1 VRKEASRIIYGT
13 LFLHLLPTEEEVHK
27 LLDSVWATGCNTFD
41 CAAIY
46 GGGLCEE
53 RMGRWLMARQ
63 LCTGRARED
72 LVLIT
77 KGGCETQEKLWAC
90 TISDQPRVRSELER
104 SLRRLGVAYLD
115 VYLLHRD
122 DPMEPVERI
131 ADFMSALVD
140 EGLIHGWGVSNW
152 QLHRLGAAL
161 EYARRSGKHAP
172 IADSPQNSLAEPSR
186 AVWPNTSFM
195 SAETRPAWAKVT
207 RGQVAML
214 GWECLA
220 KGFMCGKWTPED
232 DQGLVEISLGKD
244 NVAEWREWQLRRAYC
259 NGPLNF
265 DRRDRAVAL
274 AAAKGV
280 DLPVVALGYVLSQS
294 PLSFALVGTTS
305 TAHFEQNVRAA
316 SLSSP
321 VARMSSA
328 ELRYLETGAPLP
340 DMSSDSSAELRYLE
354 TGAPLLAQRSPASL
368 APSRARAMGALGA
381 VVGCWSAA
389 LLVAAMG
396 AVAGTNPSLHSVQ
409 ASSGRT
415 DPADGSLRF
424 DGGSTDAGRVQ
435 FFRRGV
441 WGTVCAHE
449 ADARRVSAV
458 ACRQLGFGAATG
470 TMRMPSA
477 SDGPMW
483 LRGLRCVGT
492 ETRLAECEHGG
503 VGGEGEAV
511 GSHYS
516 VAPCTEA
523 LGVRCLACIE
533 EACEVYTVPVTLRG
547 ALEAAAQVAPAYYNA
562 SRALLDFGVVL
573 MAQALLLECAKREG
587 SSSRVS
593 PVDCHVSTYDEA
605 VYMTSTYVVRTDG
618 VSPYDETEPRQPSGA
633 DAACAAPT
641 AQRADETDADETD
654 ETLETQGDETDET
667 DETLETQGDET
678 DETDK
683 TDDDDDSVLAGLP
696 DPFRPEVARRAYV
709 FSEGLQAEYRA
720 RRRALIRYLRA
731 HEADA
736 AALRRLVGEGVL
748 QWNDAGIMRRPLLS
762 ALNASCREIGLLR
775 LLYLSPRVNIV
786 WDLDKAVGEPKAIEA
801 LEADDPAAA
810 AIARGLQQEGL
821 ATIDDFGLDINAIE
835 EAVDAALAQPD
846 PAVTSVASNGA
857 SMATRVYLPALAP
870 LLSNST
876 ILKAVRAYLGPDAAL
891 DGYKAVRL
899 APNASG
905 AQNIAGLWHNDRAG
919 NRLKIFVRLHAVDPR
934 PEAGGHPTLVAAGSH
949 GLLHYSFEGYEHS
962 RYTDGFVRSE
972 YTVAFLGGP
981 RGSGFVFDTN
991 TLHRGVPEGLI
1002 ARTTLVLEYHAAA
1015 KCPVIQTLDLPIPCP
1030 SGDQRLLSRRESQL
1044 TILEKPA
1051 AAPSSSPTVVS
1062 AAGHTTTTMETAT
1075 MVPGAGN
1082 QCVAWTALPY
1092 EMTPG
1097 LTIVR
1102 SVDDPG
1108 LAIVRSADD
1117 PDDQLQLKPLGSW
1130 VGTGLALSA
1139 RIGCTVQ
1146 WRFYSFD
1153 VMPMD
1158 GNTVWLDT
1166 VPNAPSGRQGICLL
1180 DNALGRVPFGGEHAG
1195 GCLVPGALTAAFGG
1209 FHMLLAFRTPSAS
1222 EPSSSETRAEASAA
1236 ASLATDAEAEAAAA
1250 AARVAPEVEVEVE
1263 RLRALVLE
1271 HVSDDD
1277 AAMLKAVT
1285 RVSVA
1290 DLVGRVVRAATE
1302 PIATMQGIVLID
1314 AVLSAVRFV
1323 PHALNAAGLHL
1334 LRVLLAERMDD
1345 SRRRLASNWSAEAEA
1360 LRPAWERDGVL
1371 LLDWAEYTS
1380 SRGTGNERLN
1390 EVLRMAAASSMP
1402 EHTLRFVPRAVR
1414 HVAGDPQYAL
1424 HMDTFHSVVKIWV
1437 YPRNM
1442 SEAEGPLHVV
1452 RGSHRCSPAKLRW
1465 LYGRT
1470 QANAPD
1476 VLKEPSI
1483 RFDAASS
1490 TCTQAAAVLH
1500 AIGLPRATPILP
1512 LPDVEQTIVV
1522 ADTSALHCRGEAPPH
1537 TLRTALRPMGTEN
1550 DGGVRR
1556 LNPFRSI

>member
-1 VRKEASRIIYGT
+1 MPPRGRLLSAPLPGGVRKEASRIIYGT

-27 LLDSVWATGCNTFD
+27 LLDSVWATGCNAFD

-63 LCTGRARED
+63 LCIGRARED

-90 TISDQPRVRSELER
+90 TISDQTRVRSELER

-115 VYLLHRD
+115 MYLLHRD

-131 ADFMSALVD
+131 VDFMSALVD

-161 EYARRSGKHAP
+161 EYARRSSKHAP

-186 AVWPNTSFM
+186 AVWPNTSYM

-207 RGQVAML
+207 RGEVAML
-214 GWECLA
+214 CWECLA

-244 NVAEWREWQLRRAYC
+244 NVAEWREMQLRRAYC

-265 DRRDRAVAL
+265 ARRDRAVAL
-274 AAAKGV
+274 AGAKGV

-294 PLSFALVGTTS
+294 PLSFALVGTTNA
-305 TAHFEQNVRAA
+305 AHFEQNVRAA
-316 SLSSP
+316 SLSSS

-340 DMSSDSSAELRYLE
+340 DMSSDISAELRYLE
-354 TGAPLLAQRSPASL
+354 TGAPLPAQRSPASL
-368 APSRARAMGALGA
+368 APSRARPLGALGA
-381 VVGCWSAA
+381 VMGCWSAA
-389 LLVAAMG
+389 LLVAVMG
-396 AVAGTNPSLHSVQ
+396 AVAGTNPSLRSVQASSAVAGTNPSLHSVQ
-409 ASSGRT
+409 ASSG
-415 DPADGSLRF
+415 PADGSLRF

-435 FFRRGV
+435 FFRGGV

-449 ADARRVSAV
+449 TDARRVSAV

-470 TMRMPSA
+470 TIRMPSA

-492 ETRLAECEHGG
+492 EARLAECENGG
-503 VGGEGEAV
+503 VGGEAA
-511 GSHYS
+511 GSHHS
-516 VAPCTEA
+516 AAPCTEA
-523 LGVRCLACIE
+523 LGIRCLACTE

-547 ALEAAAQVAPAYYNA
+547 ALETAAQVAPAYYKA
-562 SRALLDFGVVL
+562 SRALLDFGLVW
-573 MAQALLLECAKREG
+573 MAQALHLECAKRKG
-587 SSSRVS
+587 SRSRVS

-605 VYMTSTYVVRTDG
+605 VYMTSEYDVRTDD
-618 VSPYDETEPRQPSGA
+618 VSP
-633 DAACAAPT
+633 DAACTASTAPRT
-641 AQRADETDADETD
+641 DETDAAETD
-654 ETLETQGDETDET
+654 DN
-667 DETLETQGDET
+667 
-678 DETDK
+678 
-683 TDDDDDSVLAGLP
+683 DDNDDNDDSVLAGLP

-736 AALRRLVGEGVL
+736 AALRRLVRAGVL
-748 QWNDAGIMRRPLLS
+748 QWNDAGIMRRPLLR

-775 LLYLSPRVNIV
+775 HLYLSPRVNIV
-786 WDLDKAVGEPKAIEA
+786 WDLDKAVGELKAIEA

-810 AIARGLQQEGL
+810 AIARGLQQQGL
-821 ATIDDFGLDINAIE
+821 ATIDDFGLDIHAIE

-857 SMATRVYLPALAP
+857 SLATRVYLPALAP

-876 ILKAVRAYLGPDAAL
+876 ILKAVRAYLGPDAVL

-919 NRLKIFVRLHAVDPR
+919 HRLKIFVRLHAVDPR
-934 PEAGGHPTLVAAGSH
+934 PEAGGHPTLVAAGSQ

-991 TLHRGVPEGLI
+991 TLHRGHPEGLI

-1044 TILEKPA
+1044 TKLEKTAVKTA
-1051 AAPSSSPTVVS
+1051 AAPSSSPPVVS
-1062 AAGHTTTTMETAT
+1062 AAGHTATTMETAT

-1082 QCVAWTALPY
+1082 QCIAWTALPY
-1092 EMTPG
+1092 EITPGMTPG
-1097 LTIVR
+1097 QAL
-1102 SVDDPG
+1102 
-1108 LAIVRSADD
+1108 VRSADD
-1117 PDDQLQLKPLGSW
+1117 QLQLTPLGSW
-1130 VGTGLALSA
+1130 AGAGWALSA
-1139 RIGCTVQ
+1139 RVGCTVQ

-1158 GNTVWLDT
+1158 GNTIWLNT
-1166 VPNAPSGRQGICLL
+1166 VLNDPSGRQGICLL
-1180 DNALGRVPFGGEHAG
+1180 DNALGRVPFSGEHAG

-1209 FHMLLAFRTPSAS
+1209 FHMLLAFPTPSAS
-1222 EPSSSETRAEASAA
+1222 EPSASETSSSETRAEASAA
-1236 ASLATDAEAEAAAA
+1236 ASLATDAAAASAAAAAA

-1290 DLVGRVVRAATE
+1290 DLVERVVRAATE
-1302 PIATMQGIVLID
+1302 PIASMQGAVLID

-1323 PHALNAAGLHL
+1323 PHCLNAAGLHL

-1402 EHTLRFVPRAVR
+1402 EHTIRFVLRAVR

-1465 LYGRT
+1465 LYERT

-1512 LPDVEQTIVV
+1512 LPSVEQTIVV

-1537 TLRTALRPMGTEN
+1537 TLRTALRPMGAEN